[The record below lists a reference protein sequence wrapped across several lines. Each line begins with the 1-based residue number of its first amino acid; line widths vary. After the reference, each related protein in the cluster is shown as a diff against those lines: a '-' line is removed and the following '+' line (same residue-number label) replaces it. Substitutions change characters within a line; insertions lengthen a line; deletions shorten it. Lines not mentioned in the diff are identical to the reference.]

1 MRPLIY
7 IVDDDPNFRLLLERV
22 LSRDFTVKMF
32 ARAEDCLNAL
42 EHEQP
47 AVVLTDYTMPNINGV
62 ELTSLIRQK
71 NPSVPVIVLT
81 GYGSI
86 ESAVEALK
94 AGAFHYVEKTTSGV
108 SATANFTVLRT
119 LISRAIESASLKEE
133 TARYKSEVEQLK
145 KKVRQADTLELIGN
159 SPAIQAV
166 RATIQ
171 QVACTDS
178 TVLIRGETGTGKTV
192 VARLIHRL
200 SPREAKGEFVE
211 INCAAIPD
219 NLLEAELFGY
229 EPGAFTDARTTK
241 KGLFEVAHN
250 GTIFLDEID
259 ATSLVVQSKLL
270 SVLETRTFRR
280 LGGNQPIYSN
290 VRVIAA
296 TNAKIEEKVASQKF
310 REDLFF
316 RINVV
321 SIHMPPLRELGDDII
336 LIAEKFVAQ
345 FSREMNKPIAGISEE
360 AKAMLRTHE
369 WKGNVRELR
378 NVIERAVIFT
388 PAGECIDVEQITLP
402 SIPYHAPSPS
412 EDRRTFSIPIGKS
425 LEEVRLAY
433 IQAVLKESKS
443 FSEASR
449 ILGISSKAL
458 WEIRKRYSLDLPN
471 DTLAK

>member
-1 MRPLIY
+1 MQLKVRRSKKKLRAT
-7 IVDDDPNFRLLLERV
+7 NLK
-22 LSRDFTVKMF
+22 LS
-32 ARAEDCLNAL
+32 
-42 EHEQP
+42 
-47 AVVLTDYTMPNINGV
+47 
-62 ELTSLIRQK
+62 S
-71 NPSVPVIVLT
+71 
-81 GYGSI
+81 
-86 ESAVEALK
+86 
-94 AGAFHYVEKTTSGV
+94 
-108 SATANFTVLRT
+108 
-119 LISRAIESASLKEE
+119 SR
-133 TARYKSEVEQLK
+133 K

-241 KGLFEVAHN
+241 KKVSSKSPTTARFSSMKLMPHR
-250 GTIFLDEID
+250 
-259 ATSLVVQSKLL
+259 SWCSQKLL

-336 LIAEKFVAQ
+336 LIAEKVCCTVF
-345 FSREMNKPIAGISEE
+345 
-360 AKAMLRTHE
+360 T
-369 WKGNVRELR
+369 R
-378 NVIERAVIFT
+378 NE
-388 PAGECIDVEQITLP
+388 
-402 SIPYHAPSPS
+402 
-412 EDRRTFSIPIGKS
+412 
-425 LEEVRLAY
+425 
-433 IQAVLKESKS
+433 
-443 FSEASR
+443 
-449 ILGISSKAL
+449 
-458 WEIRKRYSLDLPN
+458 
-471 DTLAK
+471 

>member
-1 MRPLIY
+1 MSPLIY
-7 IVDDDPNFRLLLERV
+7 VVDDDPSFRLLLERV
-22 LSRDFTVKMF
+22 LAKDFTLKTF
-32 ARAEDCLNAL
+32 SRAQDCLDAIDVEPPAL
-42 EHEQP
+42 
-47 AVVLTDYTMPNINGV
+47 VLTDYTMPDINGV
-62 ELTSLIRQK
+62 ELTSTIRK
-71 NPSVPVIVLT
+71 KYPSVAVIVLT
-81 GYGSI
+81 GYGSV

-94 AGAFHYVEKTTSGV
+94 AGAFHYIEKNMSGAG
-108 SATANFTVLRT
+108 ATANFTVLRT
-119 LISRAIESASLKEE
+119 LISRAIESASLKQE

-145 KKVRQADTLELIGN
+145 KKVRQTDAVELVGN
-159 SPAIQAV
+159 SPAICAL
-166 RATIQ
+166 RELIE
-171 QVACTDS
+171 QVAKTDS

-200 SPREAKGEFVE
+200 SHREAEGEFVE

-241 KGLFEVAHN
+241 KGLFEIAHN

-280 LGGNQPIYSN
+280 LGGHQSIYAN

-296 TNAKIEEKVASQKF
+296 TNAKIEEKVAEQKF

-321 SIHMPPLRELGDDII
+321 SIQMPPLRELGDDII
-336 LIAEKFVAQ
+336 LIAEKFISQ
-345 FSREMNKPIAGISEE
+345 FSREMNKPIAGLTED
-360 AKAMLRTHE
+360 AKAVLCAQE

-388 PAGECIDVEQITLP
+388 PSGEHIGPTQLALP
-402 SIPYHAPSPS
+402 NVYRAPNAVPN
-412 EDRRTFSIPIGKS
+412 EHVFSIPIGKS
-425 LEEVRLAY
+425 LEEVKLAY
-433 IQAVLKESKS
+433 IQAVLKSSSS
-443 FSEASR
+443 FAEAAR
-449 ILGISSKAL
+449 ILGISTKTL
-458 WEIRKRYSLDLPN
+458 WEIRKRYGIELSDESML
-471 DTLAK
+471 K